1 MSNLKA
7 KVLKF
12 EKLSK
17 QIPKPITSY
26 TKRELWALGPDRLV
40 ELMDELSDEQLDWIL
55 ETGSKEEQ
63 EWLYSLSDEELDA
76 VITGDLVP
84 PFYSCQQG

>member
-17 QIPKPITSY
+17 HIPKPITSY
-26 TKRELWALGPDRLV
+26 TKRELFALGPDKLFELV
-40 ELMDELSDEQLDWIL
+40 HQLSDKQLDWIL

-63 EWLYSLSDEELDA
+63 EWLHSRSMEELEA
-76 VITGDLVP
+76 IISGDLIP
-84 PFYSCQQG
+84 PFDSCQQW